1 MGLWYERRGGSIALA
16 RTYQRKPPSKIRA
29 RCRQHSTQNLM
40 MACEPWRRSLRFERI
55 SESRRPRF
63 EPDPMFSDYHYDYV
77 LEKCCCTYN
86 RLKLNSLLE
95 FRI

>member
-1 MGLWYERRGGSIALA
+1 MDITTWKRPI
-16 RTYQRKPPSKIRA
+16 
-29 RCRQHSTQNLM
+29 
-40 MACEPWRRSLRFERI
+40 WFERI

-63 EPDPMFSDYHYDYV
+63 EPDLMLSDYHYDYV

-86 RLKLNSLLE
+86 CLKLVRRLE

>member
-1 MGLWYERRGGSIALA
+1 MITLQICQVCLMDITTWNRPIWLERV
-16 RTYQRKPPSKIRA
+16 
-29 RCRQHSTQNLM
+29 
-40 MACEPWRRSLRFERI
+40 

-63 EPDPMFSDYHYDYV
+63 EPDLMFSDYHYDYV

-86 RLKLNSLLE
+86 CLKLVRLLE